1 MAHLDDRNDLPRSL
15 GLFDA
20 VTTVVGACIGTGIF
34 LKAAAIST
42 LLPNPWHVVL
52 LWVVAGALSLFGA
65 LVVAELGGMY
75 PHSGGLYLYLTE
87 AFGPFT
93 GFLFGW
99 AMLAIMQTGSLA
111 GIAAGVMQAVSNLLE
126 RSGAAPLSAHDQMI
140 GAMDIVLALTL
151 VNCLSV
157 RAGASVQNLL
167 TVFKSFGLLV
177 LVAGIALGGHA
188 DPSNWTCGPQA
199 GEHVLVAAFGLA
211 MIKALWV
218 YDGWIDVSFV
228 AGEVENPQR
237 NLPRATLLGMGF
249 VILMYVIVNA
259 GYHLLM
265 PVSAVQA
272 SKTVAASAA
281 GVLGGDRAVLAMSI
295 VIVLS
300 SLGGL
305 NTSLLTGGRVYFAM
319 AREGMFF
326 STVGAI
332 HTRFLTPHVSLV
344 LQGVWS
350 CALLLLWSQ
359 FERIT
364 DNVIFCYW
372 IFYAL
377 GGLAMMRLRYTR
389 PHAERPY
396 RCPGFPLVPALFVLL
411 SGALIANTIIAS
423 PVDSA
428 QGLGLLASGAVLYPF
443 FKGRYGGPDDAAS
456 AEAGAV

>member
-1 MAHLDDRNDLPRSL
+1 MTHLDERNDLPRRL

-20 VTTVVGACIGTGIF
+20 ITTVVGACIGTGIF

-42 LLPNPWHVVL
+42 LLPNPWLVVL

-87 AFGPFT
+87 AFGPFV

-99 AMLAIMQTGSLA
+99 AMLSILQTGSLA

-126 RSGAAPLSAHDQMI
+126 RVGAAPLSANDQML
-140 GAMDIVLALTL
+140 GAMDLVMILTL
-151 VNCLSV
+151 VNCISV

-167 TVFKSFGLLV
+167 TILKSLGLLV
-177 LVAGIALGGHA
+177 LVVGIAIGGKA
-188 DPSNWTCGPQA
+188 SASNWVAAPPNATHA
-199 GEHVLVAAFGLA
+199 IAAAFGLA

-237 NLPRATLLGMGF
+237 NLPRATLMGMGF
-249 VILMYVIVNA
+249 VILMYVVVNA

-265 PVSAVQA
+265 PVDAVQA

-281 GVLGGDRAVLAMSI
+281 GVLGGDSAVLAMSI
-295 VIVLS
+295 VVVLS

-326 STVGAI
+326 SKVGAI
-332 HTRFLTPHVSLV
+332 HPRFLTPHVSLA

-350 CALLLLWSQ
+350 CGLLLLWSQ

-364 DNVIFCYW
+364 DNVVFCYW

-377 GGLAMMRLRYTR
+377 GGLAMMKLRLSH
-389 PHAERPY
+389 PHLERPY
-396 RCPGFPLVPALFVLL
+396 RCPGFPVVPALFVLL
-411 SGALIANTIIAS
+411 SGALIVNTVIAS
-423 PVDSA
+423 PGDSA
-428 QGLGLLASGAVLYPF
+428 QGLALLGSGAILYPY
-443 FKGRYGGPDDAAS
+443 FKGRYGGPDGSS
-456 AEAGAV
+456 AGRA